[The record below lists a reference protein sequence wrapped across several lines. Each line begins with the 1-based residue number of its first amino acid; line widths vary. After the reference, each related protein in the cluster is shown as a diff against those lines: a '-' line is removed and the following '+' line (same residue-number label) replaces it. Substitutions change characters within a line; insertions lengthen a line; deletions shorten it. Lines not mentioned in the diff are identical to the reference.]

1 MEYVD
6 LADIDAQSQYSD
18 LLNMAQEQN
27 LPYPLVTVNGE
38 LSLTGSAHYY
48 HILPLVE
55 RELSRQESPA

>member
-6 LADIDAQSQYSD
+6 LADVGAQRQYPD
-18 LLNMAQEQN
+18 FVTMAQEQN
-27 LPYPLVTVNGE
+27 LPYPLVAVNGQ

-55 RELSRQESPA
+55 KALSMQESPA